1 MFVALATLAIIGIGL
16 HGLVVS
22 IERRVVRTT

>member
-1 MFVALATLAIIGIGL
+1 MFVALATLAVIGIGL

-22 IERRVVRTT
+22 IERRVVVQP